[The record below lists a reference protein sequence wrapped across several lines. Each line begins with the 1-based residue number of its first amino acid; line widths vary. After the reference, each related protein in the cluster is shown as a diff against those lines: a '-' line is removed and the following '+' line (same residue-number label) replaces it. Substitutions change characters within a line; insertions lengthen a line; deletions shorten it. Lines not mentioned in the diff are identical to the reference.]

1 MLDGFE
7 FRPWVWYRYIDDV
20 FFIWTHGCEQLA
32 KFVEYMN
39 SYHPTIKFTTESSD
53 ISVSFLDVLVTRK
66 EGVLE
71 TDLYCK
77 PTDTHQYLQK
87 TSCHPGHVKRAIPYS
102 QALRIRRI
110 CSDEEKFRNRSEDLV
125 GWLVQRGYKESV
137 VREQVARANSLDRAT
152 LLSQE
157 SRCNEERKDRIP
169 FVVSYH
175 PALSE
180 LRGLVS
186 RLQNMLEASEEHKRV
201 FRHEPLVVF
210 RHAPNLKDS
219 LVRAKLPKL
228 QIESD
233 KGCFRC
239 GKSRCQLCRFMS
251 EGNSF
256 RSNVSGSEFKISSRY
271 TCDSSGVVY
280 LLGCKVC
287 GKQYVG
293 STFTSFRVRFN
304 NYKSASRRYSKG
316 EVVTQADFFRHFT
329 EANHHGF
336 MEDVSF
342 QIIDRVF
349 GESRHREGFWQFKL
363 GSFAPE
369 GLNVRFVDS

>member
-1 MLDGFE
+1 MSEYHKRLMSKHAL
-7 FRPWVWYRYIDDV
+7 V
-20 FFIWTHGCEQLA
+20 F
-32 KFVEYMN
+32 
-39 SYHPTIKFTTESSD
+39 
-53 ISVSFLDVLVTRK
+53 
-66 EGVLE
+66 
-71 TDLYCK
+71 
-77 PTDTHQYLQK
+77 
-87 TSCHPGHVKRAIPYS
+87 
-102 QALRIRRI
+102 LR
-110 CSDEEKFRNRSEDLV
+110 
-125 GWLVQRGYKESV
+125 
-137 VREQVARANSLDRAT
+137 
-152 LLSQE
+152 
-157 SRCNEERKDRIP
+157 
-169 FVVSYH
+169 
-175 PALSE
+175 
-180 LRGLVS
+180 
-186 RLQNMLEASEEHKRV
+186 RLQHVL
-201 FRHEPLVVF
+201 
-210 RHAPNLKDS
+210 S

-256 RSNVSGSEFKISSRY
+256 RSNFSEGEFKISSRY

-287 GKQYVG
+287 GKQNVG
-293 STFTSFRVRFN
+293 SIFTSFRVRFN
-304 NYKSASRRYSKG
+304 NYKSRRYSKG

-329 EANHHGF
+329 EANHHVF

-369 GLNVRFVDS
+369 GLNARSVDSYLLF